1 MRGLASVLFV
11 AFSCFLMTGVGGA
24 DENEARFKRNDL
36 ATASSPFLLQHADNP
51 IHWQRWDDEVL
62 THAKS
67 RDKPIFLSVGYSSCY
82 WCHVMERE
90 SFEDV
95 ATAAYLNANFVSIL
109 VDREERPDI
118 DYLYQNALY
127 AMIGT
132 GGWPLNIFLDTD
144 GTPFWGGT
152 YFPNVERHGMKPF
165 VDLLRLVA
173 KSWREDR
180 TQIATIGQQL
190 RDGFARE
197 ADNPGTVTRR
207 VLDTAASDLLGEVDE
222 FYGGFGGAPK
232 YPRPQNLEVL
242 WRAYLQTGDVRYAD
256 AVRQT
261 LKWMMRGG
269 LNDHLRGGF
278 ARYTID
284 LAWRQPHFEKMLYTN
299 GMLIRLMAHVWQE
312 DNDTEI
318 RDAIHTTVNFVLG
331 QMRTRDGAFASS
343 LDAETGAEEGR
354 YYLWTATEIDEVLGA
369 KAALFKAAY
378 DVEPD
383 GTFKPEADWLATD
396 YQRSASVL
404 SRSGHS
410 NADLADI
417 GGIAE
422 TQVEAELSKA
432 RDTLR
437 WHREATRKPPPLD
450 DKVLADWNG
459 VTIRALAE
467 AGFALSEPAWIDAAA
482 EAFEFIQSRM
492 VWRDSAGRERLY
504 HSSRNGT
511 AKGSAL
517 VEDYAQMALAAL
529 ALFEVTGDQK
539 FRDRAVAWSETALA
553 RYWDAE
559 RGGVFQAADDLPG
572 LIIRVRADYD
582 GELPAGNG
590 GLTDVLAR
598 LYFFTGRRDF
608 ADRSE
613 AALKSQGGAIP
624 EAYYSLGSLM
634 NAADTLFRAVQ
645 VVIIGDR
652 NDEDTKRLLRETAAL
667 SLPNR
672 ILQVISPE
680 ATLPD
685 GHPAQYK
692 TRIEEKATAYVC
704 VGQVCSL
711 PSTSPAE
718 LRETLILMRQ
728 DRTPQKTAQ

>member
-1 MRGLASVLFV
+1 MRGLVFALV
-11 AFSCFLMTGVGGA
+11 AALNCFLVAGVARA
-24 DENEARFKRNDL
+24 DESGARFERNDL

-51 IHWQRWDDEVL
+51 IHWQRWDDDVL
-62 THAKS
+62 AHAKNL
-67 RDKPIFLSVGYSSCY
+67 DKPIFLSVGYSSCY

-90 SFEDV
+90 SFGDE

-180 TQIATIGQQL
+180 TKIATIGQQL

-197 ADNPGTVTRR
+197 ADNPGAVTQR
-207 VLDTAASDLLGEVDE
+207 VLDKAASDLLAEVDE

-242 WRAYLQTGDVRYAD
+242 WRAWLRTGDVRYAD

-261 LKWMMRGG
+261 LKWMVRGG

-299 GMLIRLMAHVWQE
+299 GLLIRLMTHVWQE
-312 DNDTEI
+312 DNDAEI
-318 RDAIHTTVNFVLG
+318 KNAIHATVNFVLS
-331 QMRTRDGAFASS
+331 QMRTTGGAFASS

-354 YYLWTATEIDEVLGA
+354 FYLWTVAEIDEVLGA
-369 KAALFKAAY
+369 RSAMFKAAY

-383 GTFKPEADWLATD
+383 GTFEPEADWLATD

-404 SRSGHS
+404 YRSGLS
-410 NADLADI
+410 PADLAAL

-422 TQVEAELSKA
+422 NQVEAELLKA

-437 WHREATRKPPPLD
+437 WHREATRKAPPLD

-467 AGFALSEPAWIDAAA
+467 AGFALSEPAWIEAAA
-482 EAFEFIQSRM
+482 QAFDFVQSRM
-492 VWRDSAGRERLY
+492 AWRDSAGLERLY

-511 AKGSAL
+511 AQGSAL
-517 VEDYAQMALAAL
+517 VEDYGQMALAAL
-529 ALFEVTGDQK
+529 ALFEVTGDEIY
-539 FRDRAVAWSETALA
+539 RDRAVAWSETALA
-553 RYWDAE
+553 RYWDGE
-559 RGGVFQAADDLPG
+559 RGGFFQTADDLPG
-572 LIIRVRADYD
+572 LVIRVRADYD

-590 GLTDVLAR
+590 GLADVLAR
-598 LYFFTGRRDF
+598 VYFFTGRREF

-624 EAYYSLGSLM
+624 ETYYSLGTLM
-634 NAADTLFRAVQ
+634 NAADTLFRAIQ

-652 NDEDTKRLLRETAAL
+652 RQEDTGRLLRATAAL

-672 ILQVISPE
+672 VLQVISPE
-680 ATLPD
+680 ASLPD

-692 TRIEEKATAYVC
+692 TRIEDKATAYVC

-728 DRTPQKTAQ
+728 DLKSRKTAQ